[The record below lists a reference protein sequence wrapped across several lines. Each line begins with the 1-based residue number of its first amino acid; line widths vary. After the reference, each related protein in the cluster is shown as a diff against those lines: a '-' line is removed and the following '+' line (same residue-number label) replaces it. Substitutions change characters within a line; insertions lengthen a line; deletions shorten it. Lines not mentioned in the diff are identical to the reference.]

1 MEEIVMF
8 KQVTLAMLL
17 LFGLSTLPAVAADA
31 GSEGAQ
37 AEKPKDQAPAGG
49 ADGEKKKEEKKS
61 GDKKG
66 GEEPN
71 CE

>member
-31 GSEGAQ
+31 GSEGTQ
-37 AEKPKDQAPAGG
+37 AEQPKDKAPEGG
-49 ADGEKKKEEKKS
+49 ADGEKKTEEKK

-66 GEEPN
+66 GDEPN

>member
-1 MEEIVMF
+1 MF

-31 GSEGAQ
+31 PSEGTQ
-37 AEKPKDQAPAGG
+37 AETPKDKAPEGG
-49 ADGEKKKEEKKS
+49 AEGEKKKEEKKS